1 MMNGRGLSRVVAAG
15 VAALSIA
22 FSAEAGVFY
31 LSFDQHFT
39 GNLFRTAEAVAD
51 RVSGFSLSLD
61 SGGPGLSWAC
71 DLSYARFHENTGLSF
86 FSGGLGFDYLK
97 PSGRRSA
104 WQLALNASGSLFGG
118 EYAAFSSLGL
128 DLDAAFK
135 TYVSPSSILNLR
147 WQGRGRA
154 FRDPLFDYLNQV
166 LALSLD
172 KYLRTGTTLKAG
184 AGFGYKYFLH
194 PFLPSIEEP
203 PPGQPAGSMGYRG
216 GHGFLP
222 RYSAAGGG
230 AGLGYLSASGS
241 IAQALGDR
249 AGLAASFEQRWT
261 LTGGSPFQS
270 VEEFYYVAN
279 PSLDDFSWEG
289 RQAGGQ
295 LTLEIAWDIEM
306 KMNYT
311 FLDRNFPGVE
321 SMALDGT
328 SLGTTRGDRRHLVGV
343 RVERAFR
350 RFAVYLGAGHVDNRS
365 TDPHFVWKSSYFQ
378 AGLEWNAPF
387 GRKE

>member
-1 MMNGRGLSRVVAAG
+1 MNGRSLSKVAA
-15 VAALSIA
+15 ASLTTLAIAL
-22 FSAEAGVFY
+22 SAEAGAFY

-39 GNLFRTAEAVAD
+39 SNLFQTAEGVAD

-61 SGGPGLSWAC
+61 SGGPGLSWAG

-118 EYAAFSSLGL
+118 EYGAFSSLGL
-128 DLDAAFK
+128 DLDVAFK

-154 FRDPLFDYLNQV
+154 FRESLFDYLSQV

-184 AGFGYKYFLH
+184 VGFGYKYFLH
-194 PFLPSIEEP
+194 PFLPSSEERQ
-203 PPGQPAGSMGYRG
+203 PGQPAGSMGYRG

-222 RYSAAGGG
+222 RYSSAGGG
-230 AGLGYLSASGS
+230 AGIGYLSASGLVG
-241 IAQALGDR
+241 QALGDR
-249 AGLAASFEQRWT
+249 AGLTAFFEQRWT
-261 LTGGSPFQS
+261 VTGGSPFQS

-289 RQAGGQ
+289 WQAGGL
-295 LTLEIAWDIEM
+295 LTLEVAWDIEM
-306 KMNYT
+306 KMSYT

-321 SMALDGT
+321 SMALDGN
-328 SLGTTRGDRRHLVGV
+328 SLGITRADRRHFAAI
-343 RVERAFR
+343 RVEKAFR
-350 RFAVYLGAGHVDNRS
+350 RFAVYLAAGHVDNRS
-365 TDPHFVWKSSYFQ
+365 TDPHFVWKSSYVQ